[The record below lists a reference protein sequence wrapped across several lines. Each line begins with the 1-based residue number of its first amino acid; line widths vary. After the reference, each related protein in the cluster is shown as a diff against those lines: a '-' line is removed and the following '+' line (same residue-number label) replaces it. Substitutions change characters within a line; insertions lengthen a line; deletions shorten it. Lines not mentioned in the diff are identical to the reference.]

1 MSGVGREAIETY
13 KDYLSA
19 LRDRVAELILNGVT
33 AERVSAELKGWKYAH
48 WGRDKLFPVCVQ
60 HVYKD
65 VAWRLRFSLDNPA
78 QIMTRGGPA

>member
-1 MSGVGREAIETY
+1 VPVQGAGREAIEAY
-13 KDYLSA
+13 RDYLVV

-33 AERVSAELKGWKYAH
+33 AERVAAELKGWKYAK
-48 WGRDKLFPVCVQ
+48 WGRRKLFPVCAQ

-78 QIMTRGGPA
+78 QIMTRT